1 VCPSASCDASSTYN
15 LPCHR
20 DINLIMAKPE
30 TDAAREHRITM
41 EIVVDAYN
49 EEECA
54 MAWYCYLEEQLAFP
68 FEARV
73 CRAMAASTLHPGENV
88 SVIRLA
94 HDELCRVSIFV
105 WVRYNQLETV
115 VPLAQLVPTR
125 ADKNTRRAVAD
136 WVYWLDQGYSF

>member
-1 VCPSASCDASSTYN
+1 
-15 LPCHR
+15 
-20 DINLIMAKPE
+20 MAKPE

-54 MAWYCYLEEQLAFP
+54 MAWHCYLDDHLGFP

-73 CRAMAASTLHPGENV
+73 RHAMAASPLHPGENV

-105 WVRYNQLETV
+105 WVRYNQQEIL
-115 VPLAQLVPTR
+115 VPLAQLVPTS
-125 ADKNTRRAVAD
+125 ADKNTKRAVAD
-136 WVYWLDQGYSF
+136 WIYWHDQGYSF

>member
-1 VCPSASCDASSTYN
+1 
-15 LPCHR
+15 
-20 DINLIMAKPE
+20 
-30 TDAAREHRITM
+30 M

-54 MAWYCYLEEQLAFP
+54 MAWYCHLEEQLAFP

-73 CRAMAASTLHPGENV
+73 RHAMAVSSLHPGENV

-105 WVRYNQLETV
+105 WVRYNQQEILVLVNAGVNDVLE
-115 VPLAQLVPTR
+115 LRAAIASRSLVLDHDI
-125 ADKNTRRAVAD
+125 ASNGLTRRR
-136 WVYWLDQGYSF
+136 WIELLEWLDRQG